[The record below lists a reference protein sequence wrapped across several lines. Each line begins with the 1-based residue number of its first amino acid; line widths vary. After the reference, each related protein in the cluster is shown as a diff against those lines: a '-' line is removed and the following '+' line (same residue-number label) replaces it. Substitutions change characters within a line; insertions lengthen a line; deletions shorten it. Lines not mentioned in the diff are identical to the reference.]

1 PRQSGASPVAP
12 NFDAA
17 EEPIL
22 LPGESLAK
30 YRGTPIAASS
40 SPVVEQES
48 RKTSEVAE
56 NSRPA
61 SGATSPSQPAATGG
75 VVPRRFTG
83 GLPRWLLA
91 DAGAESEAAPVSADE
106 NIGVADDSTL
116 SAHGSNPP
124 RHEASPLELPTSGS
138 ADLNE
143 DQIAAL
149 GTGLVEAKQEEV
161 QEVPQV
167 AALAGD
173 AIFEEEDE
181 VEEVEEVDEGEEGHE
196 ENEGEESHAAEVSQ
210 LTDDETA
217 EVEEGR
223 AANRAEAEA
232 DAAHESAEHHAAL
245 GLHDEEHAPGGE
257 HGAEHHAE
265 HHEEHHEGTHGQ
277 EETERANAGNVS
289 EGNLV
294 SASSTSP

>member
-167 AALAGD
+167 AALTGD
-173 AIFEEEDE
+173 AIFEEEEE

-245 GLHDEEHAPGGE
+245 GLHEEEHA
-257 HGAEHHAE
+257 ADT
-265 HHEEHHEGTHGQ
+265 EHHEGTHGQ
-277 EETERANAGNVS
+277 EETERADAGNVS
-289 EGNLV
+289 VDNLV
-294 SASSTSP
+294 AAT

>member
-30 YRGTPIAASS
+30 YRGKPIAASS
-40 SPVVEQES
+40 SPVVEHES
-48 RKTSEVAE
+48 SKTAEAAE

-61 SGATSPSQPAATGG
+61 TGPTSPSQPAAAGG

-106 NIGVADDSTL
+106 NIGVGDDSTL
-116 SAHGSNPP
+116 SAHGNNPS

-138 ADLNE
+138 SDLND

-149 GTGLVEAKQEEV
+149 GSGLVEAKQEEEV

-167 AALAGD
+167 AALTGD
-173 AIFEEEDE
+173 AIFEEEEEEEEVDE
-181 VEEVEEVDEGEEGHE
+181 VEEETETEA
-196 ENEGEESHAAEVSQ
+196 SHGEVSQ

-217 EVEEGR
+217 EVEEG
-223 AANRAEAEA
+223 
-232 DAAHESAEHHAAL
+232 
-245 GLHDEEHAPGGE
+245 
-257 HGAEHHAE
+257 
-265 HHEEHHEGTHGQ
+265 
-277 EETERANAGNVS
+277 
-289 EGNLV
+289 
-294 SASSTSP
+294 